1 MSAPKPDFYIGIS
14 TQNPPTIISIGRTID
29 GMEEIEVRLDQ
40 PDEDKLN
47 IFKGKIDDIQTR
59 EDSFELTN
67 TIKNESENNPIK
79 EESPVATEPVDIL
92 PIPPVNDSQEQL
104 QPTPEENNPIKEES
118 PVATEPVDILPI
130 PPVND
135 SQEQLPPTP
144 EENNPIK
151 EESPVATEPVD
162 ILPIPPANDSP
173 EQLPPTPPTIETCSA
188 TERDIIPS
196 EDCNPN
202 TQKPKPLSWLRF
214 HPDKNLDCRDI
225 ATEKFKELTNTCEKY
240 TPEEKVSVTQEVQ
253 AIQDA
258 PLPEIKGSGK
268 KTKRRRNKRR
278 LTKRRK
284 TKRSKSNK

>member
-1 MSAPKPDFYIGIS
+1 MSTPKTKPDFYIGIS

-40 PDEDKLN
+40 PDENKLN
-47 IFKGKIDDIQTR
+47 IFKGKIDNIVVQAIQEVAPEPEQVVEEVAPEPVQAIQEVAPEQVQDIQ
-59 EDSFELTN
+59 E
-67 TIKNESENNPIK
+67 
-79 EESPVATEPVDIL
+79 VATE
-92 PIPPVNDSQEQL
+92 Q
-104 QPTPEENNPIKEES
+104 
-118 PVATEPVDILPI
+118 
-130 PPVND
+130 
-135 SQEQLPPTP
+135 
-144 EENNPIK
+144 
-151 EESPVATEPVD
+151 VD

-202 TQKPKPLSWLRF
+202 TQKPKPRSWLRF
-214 HPDKNLDCRDI
+214 HPDKNPDCRDI

-240 TPEEKVSVTQEVQ
+240 TPAEEPPEEKVSVAQEVSAAN
-253 AIQDA
+253 AIQN
-258 PLPEIKGSGK
+258 GSGK

-284 TKRSKSNK
+284 TKRSKSNRIK

>member
-1 MSAPKPDFYIGIS
+1 MSAPKTKPDFYIGIS

-29 GMEEIEVRLDQ
+29 DMEEIEVRLDQ

-47 IFKGKIDDIQTR
+47 IFKGKIDDIQTG
-59 EDSFELTN
+59 EDFVNLADQIN
-67 TIKNESENNPIK
+67 DESENYPIQ
-79 EESPVATEPVDIL
+79 EEYPVQAIQEVATEPVQSI
-92 PIPPVNDSQEQL
+92 QE
-104 QPTPEENNPIKEES
+104 
-118 PVATEPVDILPI
+118 A
-130 PPVND
+130 
-135 SQEQLPPTP
+135 
-144 EENNPIK
+144 
-151 EESPVATEPVD
+151 ATEPVD

-202 TQKPKPLSWLRF
+202 TQKPKPRSWLRF
-214 HPDKNLDCRDI
+214 HPDKNPDCRDI

-240 TPEEKVSVTQEVQ
+240 TPEEKVSVSQEVQ

>member
-1 MSAPKPDFYIGIS
+1 MSAPKTKPDFYIGIS

-40 PDEDKLN
+40 PDENKLN
-47 IFKGKIDDIQTR
+47 IFKGKIDNIVVQAIQEVAPEPVQAIQEVAPEQVQDIQ
-59 EDSFELTN
+59 E
-67 TIKNESENNPIK
+67 
-79 EESPVATEPVDIL
+79 VATE
-92 PIPPVNDSQEQL
+92 Q
-104 QPTPEENNPIKEES
+104 
-118 PVATEPVDILPI
+118 
-130 PPVND
+130 
-135 SQEQLPPTP
+135 
-144 EENNPIK
+144 
-151 EESPVATEPVD
+151 VD

-202 TQKPKPLSWLRF
+202 TQKPKPRSWLRF
-214 HPDKNLDCRDI
+214 HPDKNPDCRDI

-240 TPEEKVSVTQEVQ
+240 TPAEEPPEEKVSVAQEVSAAN
-253 AIQDA
+253 AIQN
-258 PLPEIKGSGK
+258 GSGK

-284 TKRSKSNK
+284 TKRSKSNRIK

>member
-1 MSAPKPDFYIGIS
+1 MSAPKIKPDFYIGIS

-40 PDEDKLN
+40 PDENKLN
-47 IFKGKIDDIQTR
+47 IFKGKIDNIVVQAIQEVAPEPEQVVEEVAPEPVQAIQEVAPEPVQAIQEVAPEQVQDIQ
-59 EDSFELTN
+59 E
-67 TIKNESENNPIK
+67 
-79 EESPVATEPVDIL
+79 VATE
-92 PIPPVNDSQEQL
+92 Q
-104 QPTPEENNPIKEES
+104 
-118 PVATEPVDILPI
+118 
-130 PPVND
+130 
-135 SQEQLPPTP
+135 
-144 EENNPIK
+144 
-151 EESPVATEPVD
+151 VD

-202 TQKPKPLSWLRF
+202 TQKPKPRSWLRF
-214 HPDKNLDCRDI
+214 HPDKNPDCRDI

-240 TPEEKVSVTQEVQ
+240 TPVEEPPEEKVSVAQEVSAAN
-253 AIQDA
+253 AIQN
-258 PLPEIKGSGK
+258 GSGK

-284 TKRSKSNK
+284 TKRSKSNRIK

>member
-1 MSAPKPDFYIGIS
+1 MSAPKIKPDFYIGIS

-40 PDEDKLN
+40 PDENKLN
-47 IFKGKIDDIQTR
+47 IFKGKIDNIVVQAIQEVAPEPEQVVEEVAPEPVQAIQEVAPEQVQDIQ
-59 EDSFELTN
+59 E
-67 TIKNESENNPIK
+67 
-79 EESPVATEPVDIL
+79 VATE
-92 PIPPVNDSQEQL
+92 Q
-104 QPTPEENNPIKEES
+104 
-118 PVATEPVDILPI
+118 
-130 PPVND
+130 
-135 SQEQLPPTP
+135 
-144 EENNPIK
+144 
-151 EESPVATEPVD
+151 VD

-202 TQKPKPLSWLRF
+202 TQKPKPRSWLRF
-214 HPDKNLDCRDI
+214 HPDKNPDCRDI

-240 TPEEKVSVTQEVQ
+240 TPVEEPPEEKVSVAQEVSAAN
-253 AIQDA
+253 AIQN
-258 PLPEIKGSGK
+258 GSGK

-284 TKRSKSNK
+284 TKRSKSNRIK

>member
-1 MSAPKPDFYIGIS
+1 MSAPKTKPDFYIGIS

-40 PDEDKLN
+40 PDENKLN
-47 IFKGKIDDIQTR
+47 IFKGKIDNIVVQAIQ
-59 EDSFELTN
+59 E
-67 TIKNESENNPIK
+67 
-79 EESPVATEPVDIL
+79 VAPEPVQAI
-92 PIPPVNDSQEQL
+92 QE
-104 QPTPEENNPIKEES
+104 
-118 PVATEPVDILPI
+118 
-130 PPVND
+130 
-135 SQEQLPPTP
+135 
-144 EENNPIK
+144 
-151 EESPVATEPVD
+151 VATEPVD

-202 TQKPKPLSWLRF
+202 TQKPKPRSWLRF
-214 HPDKNLDCRDI
+214 HPDKNPDCRDI

-240 TPEEKVSVTQEVQ
+240 TPAEEPPEEKVSVAQEVSAAN
-253 AIQDA
+253 AIQN
-258 PLPEIKGSGK
+258 GSGK

-284 TKRSKSNK
+284 TKRSKSNRIK

>member
-1 MSAPKPDFYIGIS
+1 MSAPKTKPDFYIGIS

-40 PDEDKLN
+40 PDENKLN
-47 IFKGKIDDIQTR
+47 IFKGKIDNIVVQAIQEVAPEPEQVVEEVAPEPVQAIQEVAPEQVQDIQ
-59 EDSFELTN
+59 E
-67 TIKNESENNPIK
+67 
-79 EESPVATEPVDIL
+79 VATE
-92 PIPPVNDSQEQL
+92 Q
-104 QPTPEENNPIKEES
+104 
-118 PVATEPVDILPI
+118 
-130 PPVND
+130 
-135 SQEQLPPTP
+135 
-144 EENNPIK
+144 
-151 EESPVATEPVD
+151 VD

-202 TQKPKPLSWLRF
+202 TQKPKPRSWLRF
-214 HPDKNLDCRDI
+214 HPDKNPDCRDI

-240 TPEEKVSVTQEVQ
+240 TPAEEPPEEKVSVAQEVSAAN
-253 AIQDA
+253 AIQN
-258 PLPEIKGSGK
+258 GSGK

-284 TKRSKSNK
+284 TKRSKSNRIK

>member
-1 MSAPKPDFYIGIS
+1 MSAPKTKPDFYIGIS

-40 PDEDKLN
+40 PDENKLN
-47 IFKGKIDDIQTR
+47 IFKGKIDNIVVQAIQ
-59 EDSFELTN
+59 EVAPEQVQA
-67 TIKNESENNPIK
+67 IQEVAPEQVQAIQEVAPEQVQVV
-79 EESPVATEPVDIL
+79 EEVATEPVVD
-92 PIPPVNDSQEQL
+92 E
-104 QPTPEENNPIKEES
+104 
-118 PVATEPVDILPI
+118 VATE
-130 PPVND
+130 
-135 SQEQLPPTP
+135 Q
-144 EENNPIK
+144 
-151 EESPVATEPVD
+151 VD

-202 TQKPKPLSWLRF
+202 TQKPKPRSWLRF
-214 HPDKNLDCRDI
+214 HPDKNPDCRDI

-240 TPEEKVSVTQEVQ
+240 TPVEEPPEEKVSVAQEVSAAN
-253 AIQDA
+253 AIQN
-258 PLPEIKGSGK
+258 GSGK

-284 TKRSKSNK
+284 TKRSKSKK

>member
-1 MSAPKPDFYIGIS
+1 MSAPKTKPDFYIGIS

-40 PDEDKLN
+40 PDENKLN
-47 IFKGKIDDIQTR
+47 IFKGKIDNIVVQAIQEVAPEPEQVVEEVAPEPVQAIQEVAPEPVQAIQEVAPEQVQDIQ
-59 EDSFELTN
+59 E
-67 TIKNESENNPIK
+67 
-79 EESPVATEPVDIL
+79 VATE
-92 PIPPVNDSQEQL
+92 Q
-104 QPTPEENNPIKEES
+104 
-118 PVATEPVDILPI
+118 
-130 PPVND
+130 
-135 SQEQLPPTP
+135 
-144 EENNPIK
+144 
-151 EESPVATEPVD
+151 VD

-202 TQKPKPLSWLRF
+202 TQKPKPRSWLRF
-214 HPDKNLDCRDI
+214 HPDKNPDCRDI

-240 TPEEKVSVTQEVQ
+240 TPAEEPPEEKVSVAQEVSAAN
-253 AIQDA
+253 AIQN
-258 PLPEIKGSGK
+258 GSGK

-284 TKRSKSNK
+284 TKRSKSNRIK

>member
-1 MSAPKPDFYIGIS
+1 MSAPKTKPDFYIGIS

-40 PDEDKLN
+40 PDENKLN
-47 IFKGKIDDIQTR
+47 IFKGKIDNIVVQAIQEVAPEPEQVVEEVAPEPVQAIQEVAPEPVQAIQEVAPEPVQAIQEVAPEQVQDIQ
-59 EDSFELTN
+59 E
-67 TIKNESENNPIK
+67 
-79 EESPVATEPVDIL
+79 VATE
-92 PIPPVNDSQEQL
+92 Q
-104 QPTPEENNPIKEES
+104 
-118 PVATEPVDILPI
+118 
-130 PPVND
+130 
-135 SQEQLPPTP
+135 
-144 EENNPIK
+144 
-151 EESPVATEPVD
+151 VD

-202 TQKPKPLSWLRF
+202 TQKPKPRSWLRF
-214 HPDKNLDCRDI
+214 HPDKNPDCRDI

-240 TPEEKVSVTQEVQ
+240 TPAEEPPEEKVSVAQEVSAAN
-253 AIQDA
+253 AIQN
-258 PLPEIKGSGK
+258 GSGK

-284 TKRSKSNK
+284 TKRSKSNRIK

>member
-1 MSAPKPDFYIGIS
+1 MSAPKTKPDFYIGIS

-40 PDEDKLN
+40 PDENKLN
-47 IFKGKIDDIQTR
+47 IFKGKIDNIVVQAIQ
-59 EDSFELTN
+59 EVAPEQVV
-67 TIKNESENNPIK
+67 
-79 EESPVATEPVDIL
+79 EEVATEPVQAI
-92 PIPPVNDSQEQL
+92 QE
-104 QPTPEENNPIKEES
+104 
-118 PVATEPVDILPI
+118 
-130 PPVND
+130 
-135 SQEQLPPTP
+135 
-144 EENNPIK
+144 
-151 EESPVATEPVD
+151 VATEPVD

-202 TQKPKPLSWLRF
+202 TQKPKPRSWLRF
-214 HPDKNLDCRDI
+214 HPDKNPDCRDI

-240 TPEEKVSVTQEVQ
+240 TPVEEPPEEKVSVAQEVSAAN
-253 AIQDA
+253 AIQN
-258 PLPEIKGSGK
+258 GSGK

-284 TKRSKSNK
+284 TKRSKSNRIK

>member
-1 MSAPKPDFYIGIS
+1 MSARTPDFYIGIS
-14 TQNPPTIISIGRTID
+14 TQNPPTIISIGQTID

-47 IFKGKIDDIQTR
+47 VFKEKIDKIVA
-59 EDSFELTN
+59 
-67 TIKNESENNPIK
+67 PM
-79 EESPVATEPVDIL
+79 EESVVAPVPMEESVVAPVPIEEQVVAPVPIEEQVVAPVPIEEKVVAPVPIEEKVVAPVPIEEKVAPEPVYIL
-92 PIPPVNDSQEQL
+92 PLPP
-104 QPTPEENNPIKEES
+104 
-118 PVATEPVDILPI
+118 A
-130 PPVND
+130 ND

-144 EENNPIK
+144 PI
-151 EESPVATEPVD
+151 
-162 ILPIPPANDSP
+162 
-173 EQLPPTPPTIETCSA
+173 IETCNA

-202 TQKPKPLSWLRF
+202 TQKPKPRSWLRF
-214 HPDKNLDCRDI
+214 HPDKNPDCRDI

-240 TPEEKVSVTQEVQ
+240 TPVKEHPEEKVSVVQEVSAIK
-253 AIQDA
+253 AIQS
-258 PLPEIKGSGK
+258 GSGK

>member
-1 MSAPKPDFYIGIS
+1 MSAPKTKPDFYIGIS

-40 PDEDKLN
+40 PDENKLN
-47 IFKGKIDDIQTR
+47 IFKGKIDNIVVQAIQEVAPEQVQDIQ
-59 EDSFELTN
+59 E
-67 TIKNESENNPIK
+67 
-79 EESPVATEPVDIL
+79 VATE
-92 PIPPVNDSQEQL
+92 Q
-104 QPTPEENNPIKEES
+104 
-118 PVATEPVDILPI
+118 
-130 PPVND
+130 
-135 SQEQLPPTP
+135 
-144 EENNPIK
+144 
-151 EESPVATEPVD
+151 VD

-202 TQKPKPLSWLRF
+202 TQKPKPRSWLRF
-214 HPDKNLDCRDI
+214 HPDKNPDCRDI

-240 TPEEKVSVTQEVQ
+240 TPVEEPPEEKVSVAQEVSAAN
-253 AIQDA
+253 AIQN
-258 PLPEIKGSGK
+258 GSGK

-284 TKRSKSNK
+284 TKRSKSNRIK

>member
-1 MSAPKPDFYIGIS
+1 MSAPKTKPDFYIGIS

-40 PDEDKLN
+40 PDENKLN
-47 IFKGKIDDIQTR
+47 IFKGKIDNIVVQAIQ
-59 EDSFELTN
+59 EVAPEP
-67 TIKNESENNPIK
+67 EQVV
-79 EESPVATEPVDIL
+79 EEVAPEPVQAI
-92 PIPPVNDSQEQL
+92 QE
-104 QPTPEENNPIKEES
+104 
-118 PVATEPVDILPI
+118 
-130 PPVND
+130 
-135 SQEQLPPTP
+135 
-144 EENNPIK
+144 
-151 EESPVATEPVD
+151 VATEPVD

-202 TQKPKPLSWLRF
+202 TQKPKPRSWLRF
-214 HPDKNLDCRDI
+214 HPDKNPDCRDI

-240 TPEEKVSVTQEVQ
+240 TPAEEPPEEKVSVAQEVSAAN
-253 AIQDA
+253 AIQN
-258 PLPEIKGSGK
+258 GSGK

-284 TKRSKSNK
+284 TKRSKSNRIK

>member
-1 MSAPKPDFYIGIS
+1 MSTPKTKPDFYIGIS

-40 PDEDKLN
+40 PDENKLN
-47 IFKGKIDDIQTR
+47 IFKGKIDNIVVQAIQEVAPEPEQVVEEVAPEPVQAIQEVAPEPVQAIQEVAPEQVQDIQ
-59 EDSFELTN
+59 E
-67 TIKNESENNPIK
+67 
-79 EESPVATEPVDIL
+79 VATE
-92 PIPPVNDSQEQL
+92 Q
-104 QPTPEENNPIKEES
+104 
-118 PVATEPVDILPI
+118 
-130 PPVND
+130 
-135 SQEQLPPTP
+135 
-144 EENNPIK
+144 
-151 EESPVATEPVD
+151 VD

-202 TQKPKPLSWLRF
+202 TQKPKPRSWLRF
-214 HPDKNLDCRDI
+214 HPDKNPDCRDI

-240 TPEEKVSVTQEVQ
+240 TPVEEPPEEKVSVAQEVSAAN
-253 AIQDA
+253 AIQN
-258 PLPEIKGSGK
+258 GSGK

-284 TKRSKSNK
+284 TKRSKSNRIK

>member
-1 MSAPKPDFYIGIS
+1 MSAPKTKPDFYIGIS

-40 PDEDKLN
+40 PDENKLN
-47 IFKGKIDDIQTR
+47 IFKGKIDNIVVQAIQEVAPEPEQVVEEVAPEPVQAIQEVAPEPVQAIQEVAPEQVQDIQ
-59 EDSFELTN
+59 E
-67 TIKNESENNPIK
+67 
-79 EESPVATEPVDIL
+79 VATE
-92 PIPPVNDSQEQL
+92 Q
-104 QPTPEENNPIKEES
+104 
-118 PVATEPVDILPI
+118 
-130 PPVND
+130 
-135 SQEQLPPTP
+135 
-144 EENNPIK
+144 
-151 EESPVATEPVD
+151 VD

-202 TQKPKPLSWLRF
+202 TQKPKPRSWLRF
-214 HPDKNLDCRDI
+214 HPDKNPDCRDI

-240 TPEEKVSVTQEVQ
+240 TPVEEPPEEKVSVAQEVSAAN
-253 AIQDA
+253 AIQN
-258 PLPEIKGSGK
+258 GSGK

-284 TKRSKSNK
+284 TKRSKSNRIK

>member
-1 MSAPKPDFYIGIS
+1 MSAPKTKPDFYIGIS

-40 PDEDKLN
+40 PDENKLN
-47 IFKGKIDDIQTR
+47 IFKGKIDNIVVQAIQEVAPEPEQVVEEVAPEPVQAIQEVAPEQVQDIQ
-59 EDSFELTN
+59 E
-67 TIKNESENNPIK
+67 
-79 EESPVATEPVDIL
+79 VATE
-92 PIPPVNDSQEQL
+92 Q
-104 QPTPEENNPIKEES
+104 
-118 PVATEPVDILPI
+118 
-130 PPVND
+130 
-135 SQEQLPPTP
+135 
-144 EENNPIK
+144 
-151 EESPVATEPVD
+151 VD

-202 TQKPKPLSWLRF
+202 TQKPKPRSWLRF
-214 HPDKNLDCRDI
+214 HPDKNPDCRDI

-240 TPEEKVSVTQEVQ
+240 TPVEEPPEEKVSVAQEVSAAN
-253 AIQDA
+253 AIQN
-258 PLPEIKGSGK
+258 GSGK

-284 TKRSKSNK
+284 TKRSKSNRIK